1 MKLILVDD
9 NEDRINLRKSKTN
22 LIETL
27 KGSDISEDELFLIKD
42 KMISIS
48 KNMDVIKAV
57 AKGLARTS
65 KAIDSNGKPLKYK
78 EQRAVK
84 ELDKVGIIE
93 LDTSW
98 AMDEFLFRY
107 ADDSILP
114 NSCNSIEVVTPEIAE
129 SNDMDWITG
138 TPEISLEERK
148 TYKLGEVLSD
158 YSKLDD
164 KYYFRFM

>member
-9 NEDRINLRKSKTN
+9 NEDRINLRQSKTN

-27 KGSDISEDELFLIKD
+27 KSSNLKEDELLLIKD

-48 KNMDVIKAV
+48 KNIDVIKAV
-57 AKGLARTS
+57 AKELARTS

-84 ELDKVGIIE
+84 ELDKVGIVE

-98 AMDEFLFRY
+98 AMDEFIFKY
-107 ADDSILP
+107 SNDNTLP
-114 NSCNSIEVVTPEIAE
+114 NFFNCIEVVTPEVAE

-138 TPEISLEERK
+138 TPEISLEGRK

-164 KYYFRFM
+164 KYYFKFM